1 MIFDLINNIVFNFDG
16 IYSPGKIDDSE
27 GRFQITR
34 ASALKP
40 FMPQSLCFTM
50 VRFIFVLLTISVLT
64 VTVKGK

>member
-40 FMPQSLCFTM
+40 FMATVLCFTM

>member
-40 FMPQSLCFTM
+40 FMVT
-50 VRFIFVLLTISVLT
+50 VFVLHNGSIHLCPTDDL
-64 VTVKGK
+64 GAHRDGQG